1 MDLHAV
7 ELWHKMNDKE
17 EIREDIKPPN
27 WLRPF
32 ILLFIIITIFLV
44 AYYFGFSENLRD
56 LQPWIQ
62 SWGVWAPFVYLVIY
76 LGIVLASIPATPF
89 GIIAGLMFGSV
100 IGILLIVIGASVGSA
115 LTFLIARYFARN
127 SVAQWIGDNPRFQR
141 LDQLIERHGAIIVI
155 ITRLVPLFPFNILN
169 YGFGLTKISF
179 KTYVIWSTIGMIPG
193 TVVFVGGSDLIYQSL
208 TTGKIPVELSILI
221 AAMIILIIGIGWY
234 VKSVYTKANNSDKK

>member
-1 MDLHAV
+1 
-7 ELWHKMNDKE
+7 MNDKE
-17 EIREDIKPPN
+17 DIREDIKRLY

-32 ILLFIIITIFLV
+32 ILLFLIITIFLV
-44 AYYFGFSENLRD
+44 AYYFGFSDHLRD

-62 SWGVWAPFVYLVIY
+62 SWGVWAPLIYLVIY

-100 IGILLIVIGASVGSA
+100 TGIILIVIGASIGSA

-127 SVAQWIGDNPRFQR
+127 AVAQWLGDNPRFQR
-141 LDQLIERHGAIIVI
+141 LDQLIERHGTIIVI

-234 VKSVYTKANNSDKK
+234 VKSVYTKNNNVNIK

>member
-1 MDLHAV
+1 
-7 ELWHKMNDKE
+7 MNNKE
-17 EIREDIKPPN
+17 EMRENKKKHLWIRPV
-27 WLRPF
+27 L
-32 ILLFIIITIFLV
+32 LLFLIIMVFFV
-44 AYYFGFSENLRD
+44 AYYFGFSEHLPD

-62 SWGVWAPFVYLVIY
+62 SWGIWAPAVYLLIY
-76 LGIVLASIPATPF
+76 FGIVLASIPATPF
-89 GIIAGLMFGSV
+89 GIIAGVMFGSV
-100 IGILLIVIGASVGSA
+100 TGIILIVIGASVGSA

-127 SVAQWIGDNPRFQR
+127 AVTQWIGDNPRFQR
-141 LDQLIERHGAIIVI
+141 LDQLIETHGTIIVI

-221 AAMIILIIGIGWY
+221 AAMIVLMIGIGWY
-234 VKSVYTKANNSDKK
+234 VKTVYTKTNNTCKK

>member
-1 MDLHAV
+1 MID
-7 ELWHKMNDKE
+7 E
-17 EIREDIKPPN
+17 EQIQENKKRYH
-27 WLRPF
+27 WLRPV
-32 ILLFIIITIFLV
+32 ILLVLIIIVFLV
-44 AYYFGFSENLRD
+44 AYYFGFSEHLQD

-62 SWGVWAPFVYLVIY
+62 SWGIWAPAVYLLIY

-89 GIIAGLMFGSV
+89 GIIAGVMFGSV
-100 IGILLIVIGASVGSA
+100 TGIILIVVGASVGSA

-127 SVAQWIGDNPRFQR
+127 AVAEWIGDNPRFQR
-141 LDQLIERHGAIIVI
+141 LDQLIEMHGTIIVI

-221 AAMIILIIGIGWY
+221 VSMIILMIGIGWY
-234 VKSVYTKANNSDKK
+234 VKSVYTKTINTGKK